1 MESSNVVCSVCGY
14 EGSDLRYH
22 IERCHNITPEKYK
35 ATYNSPIVSN
45 SVQEKRRKT
54 SIERYGEEHFT
65 NRPAANLSF
74 QGYEGG
80 HPLKDEVVKEKIRD
94 TKEKLYGDPTFTNRE
109 KAKKTSLEKYG
120 KEYTCAV
127 PKVIEKRIATLK
139 KRYGKVFNIDRP
151 HNKTDTPSDFV
162 ENYMKGI
169 PMDELSL
176 MYGVSEPV
184 ISRWVK
190 DGNLKRSYVEK
201 SDRVVDTP
209 SEIVSDY
216 FKECIAQNKALSF
229 YEYGKIRGNK
239 YTLKMKR
246 LFNAGKKYSLLKE
259 KLFEVALNSEKHTEF
274 LDKL

>member
-109 KAKKTSLEKYG
+109 KAKKTS
-120 KEYTCAV
+120 
-127 PKVIEKRIATLK
+127 
-139 KRYGKVFNIDRP
+139 
-151 HNKTDTPSDFV
+151 
-162 ENYMKGI
+162 
-169 PMDELSL
+169 
-176 MYGVSEPV
+176 
-184 ISRWVK
+184 
-190 DGNLKRSYVEK
+190 
-201 SDRVVDTP
+201 
-209 SEIVSDY
+209 
-216 FKECIAQNKALSF
+216 
-229 YEYGKIRGNK
+229 
-239 YTLKMKR
+239 
-246 LFNAGKKYSLLKE
+246 
-259 KLFEVALNSEKHTEF
+259 
-274 LDKL
+274 